1 MDEKLDTQKVI
12 AMGGILVIL
21 MVILMVMM
29 LVFFN
34 ILSGMKEA
42 MLRCN
47 PLINRYMVLKE
58 YP

>member
-1 MDEKLDTQKVI
+1 MEG
-12 AMGGILVIL
+12 MSVIL
-21 MVILMVMM
+21 MGMM
-29 LVFFN
+29 MAFFN

-47 PLINRYMVLKE
+47 LLINQYMDLKE